1 LDPGYRGLFNVQD
14 NVALAGQGRI
24 VDRSLDRLG
33 ASDKG
38 VILLRQLW
46 EREMKA
52 IHEGHPIK
60 DWRRPKT
67 SFLDIQSREMELVKS

>member
-1 LDPGYRGLFNVQD
+1 
-14 NVALAGQGRI
+14 
-24 VDRSLDRLG
+24 
-33 ASDKG
+33 
-38 VILLRQLW
+38 
-46 EREMKA
+46 MKA